1 MTNKSLLT
9 YFIAL
14 FAMCSY
20 FTMNAQCD
28 PDLDPPSIV
37 CPPDQTLAIG
47 PGTCDTSLYWDVTA
61 TDLCSDTILGFNSS
75 LVYANWSKL
84 PSATGFTEFAT
95 DSVQIVGGGFPGGN
109 RDLCYTFVCGG
120 TFTFDWIA
128 RKTGILGF
136 VGDHVFLGIN
146 GNFTQLTPNGPGV
159 YATGTEEV
167 TVEAGDVVC
176 FRVASNGFAPPTTAS
191 IKNLFFT
198 NLQLTQTVGP
208 ISASAVGINDGGFL
222 SPGTHVVTYEAKDCD
237 GNISTCSFNV
247 VVEDAL
253 PVITCP
259 ANITIDLDTAD
270 CSRVFC
276 YEVTATDNCI
286 DMTVDLPGFQFIGI
300 HNGNSY
306 FISPPGL
313 ANHLHWLDANS
324 MATALGGHLVTIEDA
339 DENTFLMNRIQ
350 FALGLGDNQYWIG
363 LRYTPI
369 ISAFK
374 WITGEPLTYA
384 NWGFGQP
391 GIIDGTFVWFWDLI
405 GGTWWDSPSLFNR
418 RYIIE
423 FEQGLKIRQIAGVPS
438 GNPFP
443 YGQTTNTFQVEDAFG
458 QTATCSFTVDVVG
471 SNSMACKNVNI
482 SLDAACQALI
492 TPRTVLTGFY
502 NCYDLFEVTLSHY
515 GHAVPNPVTKDYL
528 GKTLEAKVTDIT
540 TGNSCW
546 SYITIEDKLAPTIIC
561 EHDTMSCYR
570 FENLVTPG
578 TVEDCSIYSVRLLDE
593 LTEKLDCDEDYIKR
607 IKRTWITEDLSN
619 KLTDT
624 CIQEILI
631 ERFNFDSLYFPP
643 SDTTIYCQDLYKKDA
658 VGHPHPYVTGV
669 PTYGFWRDTI
679 WPTTD
684 FLCNVATDYVDTD
697 LGEIRCVR
705 KIMRNWRVR
714 EWWCNQE
721 ITRNWT
727 QFIQIKDTVGPRI
740 IHGVY
745 DFHATT
751 GHKSCH
757 ADVTLPAIEAV
768 DDCHQLLSVDV
779 VYPGGILKNQN
790 GGRVLLPVGY
800 DTIIYRLYDNCYN
813 LSTDTL
819 IVTVKDNTEPV
830 AICDRRTVVS
840 LNQNGTVWVPADVF
854 DDGSFDEC
862 HLHHFE
868 VRRMDDNSCGT
879 TGPDDWGPEVG
890 FCCEDVGTERM
901 VAFKAIDFSGNESVC
916 MVLVE
921 VQDKDLP
928 SIVCPPDITIDC
940 RFPIDLNHLEVFGR
954 VVTSQAARNPII
966 IDPTYYHVIDG
977 HPQDGLALDNCNPNV
992 TEEPD
997 FSNMDQCGQGYILR
1011 WFYVTDR
1018 QGNRVRCHQTI
1029 TIVNHNPFD
1038 ETSIVWP
1045 LDLDTS
1051 GICDVNLLDP
1061 VLLSAPYNRPT
1072 YSDDVCSLVGVSYKD
1087 HPFTQ
1092 TVPGDP
1098 CFKIFRVWK
1107 VIDWCHKDAYG
1118 DFMIFSDTQVIRVV
1132 NLIDPIITKTCRDTT
1147 ICTYD
1152 VECRPIAVSLSIA
1165 ATDDCTR
1172 TAELLFRYKVD
1183 LNSDGTIDIDKAS
1196 IGDPVASGTWPLGRH
1211 TIKWEVEDR
1220 CGNTAKCQSQ
1230 LNLINCKTPT
1240 AYCHRDIS
1248 VGLVAM
1254 DLDGNGIP
1262 DTKMVQVWASDIDAG
1277 SSHSCGYPVTLSF
1290 SRDTADKSRTYT
1302 CDSLGLRNV
1311 ELWVTDING
1320 NTSVCKTRIIVWD
1333 NPMNAPACPN
1343 TLTTGIDGLITTETG
1358 SKVQSVEV
1366 AAESTTTQSTMTNFD
1381 GIYDFG
1387 AIASGADYMIN
1398 PKRNDDWVNG
1408 VTTADIVKIQ
1418 KHILGIEVFT
1428 SPYKMI
1434 AADVN
1439 NSKTIT
1445 ARDISEIRKMILGVT
1460 NSVPNNTSWKFVD
1473 QLYQFKN
1480 IDETLEENYPQN
1492 YQITN
1497 LNSKMNINFYGIKIG
1512 DVNESAKTR
1521 GVSSN
1526 GTTRS
1531 DKSLVLQ
1538 ADNVLMNKDEI
1549 HDVVIRSSNIQEFAG
1564 MQFTIQFN
1572 PELIEITEIKGNE
1585 FIGLRLENFNLHKL
1599 QNGLI
1604 SLSWNGQ
1611 VSNNDEL
1618 FTLKVKANSSINL
1631 ADGIFIGSSLT
1642 PALSVGVDDQEYPVN
1657 LNFIGA
1663 STKEFVLLQNEPNP
1677 WKSNTA
1683 IGMYL
1688 PHAGEVRMTIHDVHG
1703 KVLYMSEKEMTK
1715 GYQEWTIEKSI
1726 LNTSGVY
1733 YYQVDF
1739 ENHTQTKKMIVI
1751 E

>member
-1 MTNKSLLT
+1 
-9 YFIAL
+9 
-14 FAMCSY
+14 
-20 FTMNAQCD
+20 
-28 PDLDPPSIV
+28 
-37 CPPDQTLAIG
+37 
-47 PGTCDTSLYWDVTA
+47 
-61 TDLCSDTILGFNSS
+61 
-75 LVYANWSKL
+75 
-84 PSATGFTEFAT
+84 
-95 DSVQIVGGGFPGGN
+95 
-109 RDLCYTFVCGG
+109 
-120 TFTFDWIA
+120 
-128 RKTGILGF
+128 
-136 VGDHVFLGIN
+136 
-146 GNFTQLTPNGPGV
+146 
-159 YATGTEEV
+159 
-167 TVEAGDVVC
+167 
-176 FRVASNGFAPPTTAS
+176 
-191 IKNLFFT
+191 
-198 NLQLTQTVGP
+198 
-208 ISASAVGINDGGFL
+208 
-222 SPGTHVVTYEAKDCD
+222 
-237 GNISTCSFNV
+237 
-247 VVEDAL
+247 
-253 PVITCP
+253 
-259 ANITIDLDTAD
+259 
-270 CSRVFC
+270 
-276 YEVTATDNCI
+276 
-286 DMTVDLPGFQFIGI
+286 
-300 HNGNSY
+300 
-306 FISPPGL
+306 
-313 ANHLHWLDANS
+313 
-324 MATALGGHLVTIEDA
+324 
-339 DENTFLMNRIQ
+339 
-350 FALGLGDNQYWIG
+350 
-363 LRYTPI
+363 
-369 ISAFK
+369 
-374 WITGEPLTYA
+374 
-384 NWGFGQP
+384 
-391 GIIDGTFVWFWDLI
+391 
-405 GGTWWDSPSLFNR
+405 
-418 RYIIE
+418 
-423 FEQGLKIRQIAGVPS
+423 
-438 GNPFP
+438 
-443 YGQTTNTFQVEDAFG
+443 
-458 QTATCSFTVDVVG
+458 
-471 SNSMACKNVNI
+471 
-482 SLDAACQALI
+482 
-492 TPRTVLTGFY
+492 
-502 NCYDLFEVTLSHY
+502 
-515 GHAVPNPVTKDYL
+515 
-528 GKTLEAKVTDIT
+528 
-540 TGNSCW
+540 
-546 SYITIEDKLAPTIIC
+546 
-561 EHDTMSCYR
+561 
-570 FENLVTPG
+570 
-578 TVEDCSIYSVRLLDE
+578 
-593 LTEKLDCDEDYIKR
+593 
-607 IKRTWITEDLSN
+607 
-619 KLTDT
+619 
-624 CIQEILI
+624 
-631 ERFNFDSLYFPP
+631 
-643 SDTTIYCQDLYKKDA
+643 
-658 VGHPHPYVTGV
+658 
-669 PTYGFWRDTI
+669 
-679 WPTTD
+679 
-684 FLCNVATDYVDTD
+684 
-697 LGEIRCVR
+697 
-705 KIMRNWRVR
+705 
-714 EWWCNQE
+714 
-721 ITRNWT
+721 
-727 QFIQIKDTVGPRI
+727 
-740 IHGVY
+740 
-745 DFHATT
+745 
-751 GHKSCH
+751 
-757 ADVTLPAIEAV
+757 
-768 DDCHQLLSVDV
+768 
-779 VYPGGILKNQN
+779 
-790 GGRVLLPVGY
+790 
-800 DTIIYRLYDNCYN
+800 
-813 LSTDTL
+813 
-819 IVTVKDNTEPV
+819 
-830 AICDRRTVVS
+830 
-840 LNQNGTVWVPADVF
+840 
-854 DDGSFDEC
+854 
-862 HLHHFE
+862 
-868 VRRMDDNSCGT
+868 
-879 TGPDDWGPEVG
+879 
-890 FCCEDVGTERM
+890 
-901 VAFKAIDFSGNESVC
+901 
-916 MVLVE
+916 
-921 VQDKDLP
+921 
-928 SIVCPPDITIDC
+928 
-940 RFPIDLNHLEVFGR
+940 
-954 VVTSQAARNPII
+954 
-966 IDPTYYHVIDG
+966 
-977 HPQDGLALDNCNPNV
+977 
-992 TEEPD
+992 
-997 FSNMDQCGQGYILR
+997 MDQCGQGYILR

-1445 ARDISEIRKMILGVT
+1445 ARDISEIRKLILGVT
-1460 NSVPNNTSWKFVD
+1460 NFVPNNTSWKFVD

>member
-1 MTNKSLLT
+1 
-9 YFIAL
+9 
-14 FAMCSY
+14 
-20 FTMNAQCD
+20 
-28 PDLDPPSIV
+28 
-37 CPPDQTLAIG
+37 
-47 PGTCDTSLYWDVTA
+47 
-61 TDLCSDTILGFNSS
+61 
-75 LVYANWSKL
+75 
-84 PSATGFTEFAT
+84 
-95 DSVQIVGGGFPGGN
+95 
-109 RDLCYTFVCGG
+109 
-120 TFTFDWIA
+120 
-128 RKTGILGF
+128 
-136 VGDHVFLGIN
+136 
-146 GNFTQLTPNGPGV
+146 
-159 YATGTEEV
+159 
-167 TVEAGDVVC
+167 
-176 FRVASNGFAPPTTAS
+176 
-191 IKNLFFT
+191 
-198 NLQLTQTVGP
+198 
-208 ISASAVGINDGGFL
+208 
-222 SPGTHVVTYEAKDCD
+222 
-237 GNISTCSFNV
+237 
-247 VVEDAL
+247 
-253 PVITCP
+253 
-259 ANITIDLDTAD
+259 
-270 CSRVFC
+270 
-276 YEVTATDNCI
+276 
-286 DMTVDLPGFQFIGI
+286 
-300 HNGNSY
+300 
-306 FISPPGL
+306 
-313 ANHLHWLDANS
+313 
-324 MATALGGHLVTIEDA
+324 
-339 DENTFLMNRIQ
+339 
-350 FALGLGDNQYWIG
+350 
-363 LRYTPI
+363 
-369 ISAFK
+369 
-374 WITGEPLTYA
+374 
-384 NWGFGQP
+384 
-391 GIIDGTFVWFWDLI
+391 
-405 GGTWWDSPSLFNR
+405 
-418 RYIIE
+418 
-423 FEQGLKIRQIAGVPS
+423 
-438 GNPFP
+438 
-443 YGQTTNTFQVEDAFG
+443 
-458 QTATCSFTVDVVG
+458 
-471 SNSMACKNVNI
+471 
-482 SLDAACQALI
+482 
-492 TPRTVLTGFY
+492 
-502 NCYDLFEVTLSHY
+502 
-515 GHAVPNPVTKDYL
+515 
-528 GKTLEAKVTDIT
+528 
-540 TGNSCW
+540 
-546 SYITIEDKLAPTIIC
+546 
-561 EHDTMSCYR
+561 
-570 FENLVTPG
+570 
-578 TVEDCSIYSVRLLDE
+578 
-593 LTEKLDCDEDYIKR
+593 
-607 IKRTWITEDLSN
+607 
-619 KLTDT
+619 
-624 CIQEILI
+624 
-631 ERFNFDSLYFPP
+631 
-643 SDTTIYCQDLYKKDA
+643 
-658 VGHPHPYVTGV
+658 
-669 PTYGFWRDTI
+669 
-679 WPTTD
+679 
-684 FLCNVATDYVDTD
+684 
-697 LGEIRCVR
+697 
-705 KIMRNWRVR
+705 
-714 EWWCNQE
+714 
-721 ITRNWT
+721 
-727 QFIQIKDTVGPRI
+727 
-740 IHGVY
+740 
-745 DFHATT
+745 
-751 GHKSCH
+751 
-757 ADVTLPAIEAV
+757 
-768 DDCHQLLSVDV
+768 
-779 VYPGGILKNQN
+779 
-790 GGRVLLPVGY
+790 
-800 DTIIYRLYDNCYN
+800 
-813 LSTDTL
+813 
-819 IVTVKDNTEPV
+819 
-830 AICDRRTVVS
+830 
-840 LNQNGTVWVPADVF
+840 
-854 DDGSFDEC
+854 
-862 HLHHFE
+862 
-868 VRRMDDNSCGT
+868 
-879 TGPDDWGPEVG
+879 
-890 FCCEDVGTERM
+890 
-901 VAFKAIDFSGNESVC
+901 
-916 MVLVE
+916 
-921 VQDKDLP
+921 
-928 SIVCPPDITIDC
+928 
-940 RFPIDLNHLEVFGR
+940 
-954 VVTSQAARNPII
+954 
-966 IDPTYYHVIDG
+966 
-977 HPQDGLALDNCNPNV
+977 
-992 TEEPD
+992 
-997 FSNMDQCGQGYILR
+997 GYILR

-1118 DFMIFSDTQVIRVV
+1118 DFMIFSDTQVIKI
-1132 NLIDPIITKTCRDTT
+1132 NNFIDPVIRKACRDTT

-1152 VECRPIAVSLSIA
+1152 VECRPIAVRLAIEA
-1165 ATDDCTR
+1165 DDDCTR
-1172 TAELLFRYKVD
+1172 PEELLYRYKID
-1183 LNSDGTIDIDKAS
+1183 LNSDGTIDIEKAS

-1230 LNLINCKTPT
+1230 LNLVNCKTPT

-1343 TLTTGIDGLITTETG
+1343 MLTTGIDGLITTETG

-1538 ADNVLMNKDEI
+1538 ADNVRLNKDEI